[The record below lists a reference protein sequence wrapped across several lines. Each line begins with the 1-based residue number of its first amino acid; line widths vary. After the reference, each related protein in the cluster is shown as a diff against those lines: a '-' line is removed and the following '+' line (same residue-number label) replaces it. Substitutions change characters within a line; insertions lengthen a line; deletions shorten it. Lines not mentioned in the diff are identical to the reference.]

1 MKFYIQTLG
10 CKVNQCESEK
20 LIYELEQKG
29 NVLVDSIDDSDI
41 FIINTCTVTHIA
53 AKKSR
58 QMIRKSK
65 RKNNFIKIVAMGC
78 FVENLDDEL
87 KDELSIDLCVHNNEK
102 ENAAQII
109 ENYFNLKTNSDLI
122 SHHKES
128 HTRAYLKIQ
137 DGCNQFCSYC
147 IIPYVRGRSYSIPL
161 DKIIDQAISLSKRHS
176 EIILTGIHM
185 SSYGRDLKENITLED
200 VLDKLL
206 SNNNISRIRL
216 GSLEPRIITDSFMKI
231 LKKSNSFCPHFHLSL
246 QSGSNEIL
254 SKMNRHYTA
263 ELFYEKVNLI
273 RKYFIN
279 AAITTDIIIGFPG
292 ETDELFNETVNFVK
306 KISFADVHLFPYS
319 IRKGTKAAE
328 FDKQI
333 PGNIKTER
341 INKLTPYVIESKLKF
356 LEKFIGVEEEAIFEK
371 EVILDNQSY
380 YEGHGKYYQTI
391 RTPKV
396 NNITLNKRHKVFLK
410 SLKGDILYT

>member
-1 MKFYIQTLG
+1 
-10 CKVNQCESEK
+10 
-20 LIYELEQKG
+20 
-29 NVLVDSIDDSDI
+29 
-41 FIINTCTVTHIA
+41 
-53 AKKSR
+53 
-58 QMIRKSK
+58 
-65 RKNNFIKIVAMGC
+65 
-78 FVENLDDEL
+78 
-87 KDELSIDLCVHNNEK
+87 
-102 ENAAQII
+102 
-109 ENYFNLKTNSDLI
+109 
-122 SHHKES
+122 
-128 HTRAYLKIQ
+128 
-137 DGCNQFCSYC
+137 
-147 IIPYVRGRSYSIPL
+147 
-161 DKIIDQAISLSKRHS
+161 
-176 EIILTGIHM
+176 
-185 SSYGRDLKENITLED
+185 
-200 VLDKLL
+200 
-206 SNNNISRIRL
+206 
-216 GSLEPRIITDSFMKI
+216 MKI
-231 LKKSNSFCPHFHLSL
+231 LKKSSSFCPHFHLSL

-292 ETDELFNETVNFVK
+292 ETDELFNETVDFVK

-380 YEGHGKYYQTI
+380 YEGHGRYYQII
-391 RTPKV
+391 RTPKA

-410 SLKGDILYT
+410 SIKGDILYT